1 MKMNPES
8 VQTVRKHRFQSPA
21 THEVCSLEYV
31 TSHRMLYP
39 QCLPSKA
46 TIPAEQKIPSNHVCC
61 QHTLPLPKLLT
72 ILWQNHYLSYWIT
85 QRTNVSWDLMSRSQT
100 YSFIFQF
107 KKKMSFPSTT
117 PFAYSNSKS
126 TFKKKKVLY
135 SWSFQRFLWLAKRDE
150 WPFSI
155 ESTMPQ
161 HIN

>member
-107 KKKMSFPSTT
+107 KKKKCLFQAPHHLRIPTLRVLL
-117 PFAYSNSKS
+117 
-126 TFKKKKVLY
+126 KKKKY
-135 SWSFQRFLWLAKRDE
+135 FIHDPSRDSFG
-150 WPFSI
+150 
-155 ESTMPQ
+155 
-161 HIN
+161 